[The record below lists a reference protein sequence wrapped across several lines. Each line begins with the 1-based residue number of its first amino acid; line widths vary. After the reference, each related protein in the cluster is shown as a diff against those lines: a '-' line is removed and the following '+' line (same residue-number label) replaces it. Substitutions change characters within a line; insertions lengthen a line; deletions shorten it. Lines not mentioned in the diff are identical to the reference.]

1 MSKFFLYLLCG
12 FSLMACEKP
21 KHSIEI
27 TAKTSTTQSDSIT
40 QKILI
45 NHCDN
50 LIDQLKKINHSSK
63 IEALI
68 QANVDIKKCLPKL
81 NKIQIYQVLDA
92 STQMYQRFLETKSG
106 DESMEGLNA
115 YGYVAFYPEN
125 AKDLGQGDAKTIKK
139 SLPQR
144 DQYLIDQ
151 IGKEYIQFLDI
162 GEGLFELK
170 RHPQYVA
177 DYFAASLPPADAEFI
192 RRMAKDNTD
201 ILYSDSA
208 ISIPRKELAQRAL
221 FWEKYIAQYPKSR
234 LIHDAKFL
242 LNEYQN
248 LIFLGSDNSPT
259 FEFHDHRFHWADPE
273 AKQAIEW
280 LTEQPDTQVT
290 LSVQYFLE
298 IIAESYPQ
306 LNTENSEPY
315 DLVKKHLNLKQIS
328 DNRECHSDALCYD
341 TP

>member
-1 MSKFFLYLLCG
+1 
-12 FSLMACEKP
+12 MACEKP
-21 KHSIEI
+21 KNSVEI

-40 QKILI
+40 QKTLI

-63 IEALI
+63 IETLM

-92 STQMYQRFLETKSG
+92 STQMYQQFLETKSG
-106 DESMEGLNA
+106 NESMEGLNA

-125 AKDLGQGDAKTIKK
+125 AKDLGQGNVKTIKK

-290 LSVQYFLE
+290 LSAQYFLE
-298 IIAESYPQ
+298 MMAESYPQ
-306 LNTENSEPY
+306 LNTKNSEPY